1 MRTFQQ
7 RVMSM
12 APEEPPTP
20 PPKDKPSYAK
30 EPSHDLEDY
39 LNSLGRPSRPGSVY
53 SITRNSFSKQLSG
66 LTSITLPDANDFSQS
81 ISKLSTALEGS
92 RALTN
97 SARLIQQW
105 IVKAAEVLA
114 GLEAEDDVEWAAAG
128 GRDGLA
134 SVDTAVAKFEQLV
147 GAYVTAIEELQERK
161 DIAEVPTTDL
171 NNVVEQMEKT
181 LAEWEN
187 VRRLQKSVKE
197 QVELAME
204 WEELWDTVLGDIS
217 TEMEH
222 LEQLVF
228 EMEERR
234 HRTMKEA
241 ASEPVQSLDLQELE
255 TIVEKSPMAKGLS
268 RKAGSHFSL
277 PPAFQTEGSPLNS
290 PGLPQPQDDPSL
302 LALFARM
309 QPLRASLDF
318 LPMRL
323 SNFQPRAEAFLPTAC
338 TELKSK
344 ARLLEKKWKALEGNA
359 EGLRRELAEDRWVLV
374 FRNAGRQVEK
384 MCESIRRSLIKVQEI
399 VDTGAY
405 HANPPTLAK
414 RVENFEAKKSLY
426 GPAIQRVI
434 AIIERGVKDRL
445 TVNGEILR
453 LHADTHSMWST
464 LEADIRSMDA
474 AIEEMSL
481 SKSQQLRDS
490 ISTIMSANA
499 PSAAGS
505 AIDTPGSSPAS
516 SIAVG
521 PTSRKQPG
529 ASTPHQNG
537 SSRRSSIYSTSSSRP
552 PAASRRN
559 VTMPTSASTPAAAH
573 PRPTPRSVTTTSGS
587 THRTSSPYRAKSRG
601 PPISSTPTP
610 HQRPSL
616 PTPESNKPRWNSS
629 SKIDYS
635 AYDIKSLNHP
645 TPSPHARNLYPLR
658 SISRSSQRSFSSNLS
673 NLNHYPSPLGRE
685 SSASPSPSMA
695 SNAPTRSRSRLSST
709 HNAPPTSN
717 LAIRSRQTQA
727 SPSPAS
733 SARGSLDLP
742 RPRQY
747 HPTAATPLNIGCA
760 NTNGSS
766 TTRPTPT
773 STKSTPGG
781 KPAPRLLSFSQR
793 RESALANS
801 SKALSSRNQPSS
813 PLASPREYVET
824 NVDEQEVRLTR
835 SEGRNTG
842 TVLEP
847 GVAMGEDSPSLRGL
861 KRPVTSLGGKRMSM
875 LPVPVGSAANY
886 TSSNGFGGSG
896 RDSVAGRRS
905 VMR

>member
-12 APEEPPTP
+12 APEELPTP
-20 PPKDKPSYAK
+20 TPTDKSSYAK

-39 LNSLGRPSRPGSVY
+39 LSSVGRPSRPGSIY

-66 LTSITLPDANDFSQS
+66 LTSITLPNANDFSQS
-81 ISKLSTALEGS
+81 ISKLPTAIEGS
-92 RALTN
+92 RALVN
-97 SARLIQQW
+97 AARLIQQW
-105 IVKAAEVLA
+105 IIKAAEVLA

-134 SVDTAVAKFEQLV
+134 SVDAAVAKFDRLV

-161 DIAEVPTTDL
+161 DIAEVSTVDL

-181 LAEWEN
+181 LVEWEK
-187 VRRLQKSVKE
+187 VRQLQKSVKE

-217 TEMEH
+217 TEMEN

-228 EMEERR
+228 ELEEKR

-241 ASEPVQSLDLQELE
+241 ASEPAQGLDLQELE
-255 TIVEKSPMAKGLS
+255 TIVEESPMARGLS
-268 RKAGSHFSL
+268 KKEGSHFSL
-277 PPAFQTEGSPLNS
+277 PPALQAVGSPINS

-323 SNFQPRAEAFLPTAC
+323 SNFQPRAEAFLPTAYA
-338 TELKSK
+338 ELKSK

-384 MCESIRRSLIKVQEI
+384 MCESVRRSLAKVQEMI
-399 VDTGAY
+399 DIGAY
-405 HANPPTLAK
+405 HTSSAFAK
-414 RVENFEAKKSLY
+414 KVENFEAKKTLY

-434 AIIERGVKDRL
+434 AIIDRGIKDRL

-453 LHADTHSMWST
+453 LHADTQSMWST
-464 LEADIRSMDA
+464 LEADIKSMDA

-481 SKSQQLRDS
+481 SRSQQLRDS
-490 ISTIMSANA
+490 VSTIMSANA
-499 PSAAGS
+499 TSATGS
-505 AIDTPGSSPAS
+505 TINTPGSSPAS
-516 SIAVG
+516 SVAVG
-521 PTSRKQPG
+521 PTSRKQH
-529 ASTPHQNG
+529 ATSTPIQNG
-537 SSRRSSIYSTSSSRP
+537 SSRRSSVYSASSSRP
-552 PAASRRN
+552 SVPSRRN
-559 VTMPTSASTPAAAH
+559 VSMPASSSTPPSSH
-573 PRPTPRSVTTTSGS
+573 SRPTPRSVTTIAGS
-587 THRTSSPYRAKSRG
+587 SERPSSPYRAKSRG
-601 PPISSTPTP
+601 PTASSTPTP
-610 HQRPSL
+610 HQRPAL

-629 SKIDYS
+629 SKIDYT
-635 AYDIKSLNHP
+635 AYDIKPLNHY
-645 TPSPHARNLYPLR
+645 TPSPHGRNLYPLR
-658 SISRSSQRSFSSNLS
+658 SVSRSSQRSFSSNPS
-673 NLNHYPSPLGRE
+673 NSNHHPSPLGRE
-685 SSASPSPSMA
+685 SSASPVPSTT
-695 SNAPTRSRSRLSST
+695 STAPPRSRSRLSST
-709 HNAPPTSN
+709 HHAPPTSN
-717 LAIRSRQTQA
+717 LAVRSRQTQA

-733 SARGSLDLP
+733 STRGSLDLP

-747 HPTAATPLNIGCA
+747 HPTAATPL
-760 NTNGSS
+760 TNGYANANDSS
-766 TTRPTPT
+766 ASRPAPT

-793 RESALANS
+793 RENALANT
-801 SKALSSRNQPSS
+801 SKTLTTSNQPSS
-813 PLASPREYVET
+813 PLTSPHGF
-824 NVDEQEVRLTR
+824 VDTATDGEEVRLTK

-847 GVAMGEDSPSLRGL
+847 GVVMGEDSPSLRGL
-861 KRPVTSLGGKRMSM
+861 KRPVTSLGRSRTSM
-875 LPVPVGSAANY
+875 LPVPVGNA
-886 TSSNGFGGSG
+886 TSFAGMNGFGSSG
-896 RDSVAGRRS
+896 RNSVAGRRT

>member
-1 MRTFQQ
+1 MATTMRTFQQ

-20 PPKDKPSYAK
+20 PPKDRPSYAK
-30 EPSHDLEDY
+30 GPSHDLEDY
-39 LNSLGRPSRPGSVY
+39 LNSLGRTSRPGSIY

-66 LTSITLPDANDFSQS
+66 LTSITLPDAKEFSQS
-81 ISKLSTALEGS
+81 IANLPTALEGS

-97 SARLIQQW
+97 AARLIQQW

-134 SVDTAVAKFEQLV
+134 SVDAAVAKFEQLI
-147 GAYVTAIEELQERK
+147 GAYVTAIEELQERT
-161 DIAEVPTTDL
+161 DIAEVPTIDL

-181 LAEWEN
+181 LTEWEN

-204 WEELWDTVLGDIS
+204 WEELWNTVLGDIS
-217 TEMEH
+217 TEMEN

-241 ASEPVQSLDLQELE
+241 ASEPVQSLDIQELE
-255 TIVEKSPMAKGLS
+255 TIVEESPMARDLPK
-268 RKAGSHFSL
+268 KASSHSNL
-277 PPAFQTEGSPLNS
+277 PPTLHAAGSPLNS

-302 LALFARM
+302 LALYARM

-318 LPMRL
+318 VPMRL

-338 TELKSK
+338 AELKSR

-405 HANPPTLAK
+405 HTSPPTLAK
-414 RVENFEAKKSLY
+414 KVESFEAKKTLY

-445 TVNGEILR
+445 TVNGEISR
-453 LHADTHSMWST
+453 LLADTQTTWST
-464 LEADIRSMDA
+464 LEVDIKSINA

-516 SIAVG
+516 SVAVG
-521 PTSRKQPG
+521 PTSRKHPNT
-529 ASTPHQNG
+529 STPHQNG
-537 SSRRSSIYSTSSSRP
+537 SSRRSSIYSASSSRP

-559 VTMPTSASTPAAAH
+559 ISMPA
-573 PRPTPRSVTTTSGS
+573 SGS
-587 THRTSSPYRAKSRG
+587 THSASHSRPSPRSMATTSESTQRTSSPYSAKSRG
-601 PPISSTPTP
+601 PSNTSTPTP

-616 PTPESNKPRWNSS
+616 PTPDSNKPRWNSS

-635 AYDIKSLNHP
+635 AYDIKPLSHS
-645 TPSPHARNLYPLR
+645 THSPHARNLYPLR
-658 SISRSSQRSFSSNLS
+658 SVSRSSQRSFSSNPS
-673 NLNHYPSPLGRE
+673 SLNHFPSPLGRE
-685 SSASPSPSMA
+685 SSASPAPSMA
-695 SNAPTRSRSRLSST
+695 STAATRSRSRSRLSST
-709 HNAPPTSN
+709 HHAPPTSN

-742 RPRQY
+742 RPRQH
-747 HPTAATPLNIGCA
+747 HPSAATPLN
-760 NTNGSS
+760 NGSTNVNGS
-766 TTRPTPT
+766 PAPRPTPT

-793 RESALANS
+793 RESALANTSRALTS
-801 SKALSSRNQPSS
+801 SNLPSS
-813 PLASPREYVET
+813 PLASPREFT
-824 NVDEQEVRLTR
+824 NITVDEKEARLTR

-875 LPVPVGSAANY
+875 LPVPVGNAG
-886 TSSNGFGGSG
+886 GFA
-896 RDSVAGRRS
+896 DSISGRRS
-905 VMR
+905 VMH